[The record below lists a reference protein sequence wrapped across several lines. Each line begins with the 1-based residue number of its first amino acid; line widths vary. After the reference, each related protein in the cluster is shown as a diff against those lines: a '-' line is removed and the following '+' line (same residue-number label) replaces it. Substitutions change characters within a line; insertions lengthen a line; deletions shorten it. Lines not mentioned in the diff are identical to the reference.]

1 MLLTGLPP
9 ADACLINTC
18 FKACGML
25 NAYAA
30 RKSNMNAI
38 IAGNG
43 VQASTVL
50 SSADEVPMVTAY
62 HKLGGF
68 SVATFDA
75 AAQNTVRPCSASG
88 AAAM

>member
-1 MLLTGLPP
+1 MHMQP
-9 ADACLINTC
+9 A
-18 FKACGML
+18 
-25 NAYAA
+25 
-30 RKSNMNAI
+30 KSNISRRENAI

-88 AAAM
+88 AAAT